1 MVLSL
6 KVLELTLKLSF
17 DESERKP
24 SHRVLPPRSHLAR
37 FKSVVEM
44 VIVSSVMQIQPGLGA
59 SDVVV
64 IISLAVLQ
72 LLT

>member
-1 MVLSL
+1 MALSL

-24 SHRVLPPRSHLAR
+24 SRRVLLPRNYLPR